1 MDITAAFPP
10 TQEGKTVS
18 NSIFKGFAVSLQ
30 GASHLQNDPPVPCQ
44 DYSDVCLMETEKL
57 LVAAIAD
64 GVGSCPLSHWGA
76 YTAVTTV
83 LELTQKGLKELAGGQ
98 ALILDFQNDSVK
110 KALKCIMEEAFDGA
124 VEAVENCADRAEP
137 PQAVFSLQSTL
148 SLAIYDGTT
157 LFHGHVG
164 DDGIVAQTQDG
175 KVFLATQRLKGEEAS
190 SVYPLQS
197 GPKMWRF
204 GATSGVTAFV
214 MATDGVLDAFVAR
227 HTDAFNVN
235 YNNGVYYG
243 FMEDAVYGLAK
254 QEPDEV
260 LSQYKAY
267 LLSDEYR
274 ESVTDDLTMVC
285 AVSNEGIQKG
295 IHPPFS
301 EKIWRTIEE
310 ESTQY
315 RKLRLAGKPVPSG
328 ERKRMDVEPDRDA
341 PTPAVTVESPERKS
355 KRCGK
360 SLKVGVAAAALVL
373 CLGGG
378 LVAGRCFFPQMTTAD
393 YSQAVQRCEEL
404 EQQQKQTEEKL
415 EQKTAELEQKTAE
428 LEQAEKQNGQLQYRL
443 DHVRIGRDYYHRK
456 LIDMEKKLD
465 TLGTTLEEENP

>member
-18 NSIFKGFAVSLQ
+18 SSIFKGFAVSLQ

-83 LELTQKGLKELAGGQ
+83 LELTQKGLKELADGQ
-98 ALILDFQNDSVK
+98 ALTLDLQNDSMK

-164 DDGIVAQTQDG
+164 DDGIVVQTQDG
-175 KVFLATQRLKGEEAS
+175 KVSLATQRLKGEEAS

-260 LSQYKAY
+260 LGQYKAY
-267 LLSDEYR
+267 LLSDKYR

-315 RKLRLAGKPVPSG
+315 RKLHLAGKPVPSG
-328 ERKRMDVEPDRDA
+328 GRKRIEVEPDRDA
-341 PTPAVTVESPERKS
+341 PDPAATVESTEEKPKER
-355 KRCGK
+355 GK
-360 SLKVGVAAAALVL
+360 SLKVGAAAAALVL

-378 LVAGRCFFPQMTTAD
+378 LAAGRYFFPRVTTAD

-404 EQQQKQTEEKL
+404 EQQQKQAEEKL
-415 EQKTAELEQKTAE
+415 AQKTAE
-428 LEQAEKQNGQLQYRL
+428 LEQAEKQNGQLRYRL
-443 DHVRIGRDYYHRK
+443 EHVRSARDYYHRK
-456 LIDMEKKLD
+456 LNDMEKKLD
-465 TLGTTLEEENP
+465 TLEATLEEENP

>member
-83 LELTQKGLKELAGGQ
+83 LELTQKGLKELADGQ
-98 ALILDFQNDSVK
+98 ALTLDLQNDSMK

-164 DDGIVAQTQDG
+164 DDGIVVQTQDG
-175 KVFLATQRLKGEEAS
+175 KVSLATQRLKGEEAS

-260 LSQYKAY
+260 LGRYKAY

-315 RKLRLAGKPVPSG
+315 RKLRLAGKPIPSG
-328 ERKRMDVEPDRDA
+328 ERKRMEVEPDRDA
-341 PTPAVTVESPERKS
+341 PAPAATVESAEGKPKER
-355 KRCGK
+355 GK
-360 SLKVGVAAAALVL
+360 SLKVGAAVAALVL

-378 LVAGRCFFPQMTTAD
+378 LAAGRYFFPRVTTAD

-415 EQKTAELEQKTAE
+415 AQKTAE
-428 LEQAEKQNGQLQYRL
+428 LEQAEKQNGQLRYRL
-443 DHVRIGRDYYHRK
+443 EHVRSDRDYYHRK
-456 LIDMEKKLD
+456 LNDMEKKLD
-465 TLGTTLEEENP
+465 TLEATLEEENP

>member
-30 GASHLQNDPPVPCQ
+30 GTSHLQNDPPVPCQ
-44 DYSDVCLMETEKL
+44 DYSDMCLMETEKL

-83 LELTQKGLKELAGGQ
+83 LELTQKGLKKLADGQ
-98 ALILDFQNDSVK
+98 ALTLDLQNDSMK

-164 DDGIVAQTQDG
+164 DDGIVVQTQDG
-175 KVFLATQRLKGEEAS
+175 KVSLATQRLKGEEAS

-260 LSQYKAY
+260 LGQYKAY

-285 AVSNEGIQKG
+285 AVSSEGIRKG

-315 RKLRLAGKPVPSG
+315 RKLRLAGKPIPSG
-328 ERKRMDVEPDRDA
+328 GRKRMDVEPDRDA
-341 PTPAVTVESPERKS
+341 PAPAVTVESAEGKPKGR
-355 KRCGK
+355 GK
-360 SLKVGVAAAALVL
+360 SLKVGAAVAALVL

-378 LVAGRCFFPQMTTAD
+378 LAAGRYFFPRVSTAD

-404 EQQQKQTEEKL
+404 EQQQKQAEEKL
-415 EQKTAELEQKTAE
+415 AQKTAE
-428 LEQAEKQNGQLQYRL
+428 LEQAEKQNGQLRYRL
-443 DHVRIGRDYYHRK
+443 EHVRSDRDYYHRK
-456 LIDMEKKLD
+456 LNDMEKKLD
-465 TLGTTLEEENP
+465 TLEATLEEENP

>member
-18 NSIFKGFAVSLQ
+18 SSTFRGFAVSLQ

-98 ALILDFQNDSVK
+98 ALILDLQNDSMK

-164 DDGIVAQTQDG
+164 DDGIVVQTQDG

-190 SVYPLQS
+190 SV
-197 GPKMWRF
+197 
-204 GATSGVTAFV
+204 
-214 MATDGVLDAFVAR
+214 
-227 HTDAFNVN
+227 
-235 YNNGVYYG
+235 
-243 FMEDAVYGLAK
+243 
-254 QEPDEV
+254 
-260 LSQYKAY
+260 
-267 LLSDEYR
+267 
-274 ESVTDDLTMVC
+274 
-285 AVSNEGIQKG
+285 
-295 IHPPFS
+295 
-301 EKIWRTIEE
+301 
-310 ESTQY
+310 
-315 RKLRLAGKPVPSG
+315 
-328 ERKRMDVEPDRDA
+328 
-341 PTPAVTVESPERKS
+341 
-355 KRCGK
+355 
-360 SLKVGVAAAALVL
+360 
-373 CLGGG
+373 
-378 LVAGRCFFPQMTTAD
+378 
-393 YSQAVQRCEEL
+393 
-404 EQQQKQTEEKL
+404 
-415 EQKTAELEQKTAE
+415 
-428 LEQAEKQNGQLQYRL
+428 
-443 DHVRIGRDYYHRK
+443 
-456 LIDMEKKLD
+456 
-465 TLGTTLEEENP
+465 

>member
-18 NSIFKGFAVSLQ
+18 SSIFRGFAVSLQ

-98 ALILDFQNDSVK
+98 ALILDLQNDSMK

-124 VEAVENCADRAEP
+124 VETVENCADRAEP

-164 DDGIVAQTQDG
+164 DDGIVVQTQDG

-328 ERKRMDVEPDRDA
+328 ERKRMGVEPDRDA
-341 PTPAVTVESPERKS
+341 PAPAVTVESAERKP
-355 KRCGK
+355 KGRGK
-360 SLKVGVAAAALVL
+360 SLKVGAAAAALVL

-378 LVAGRCFFPQMTTAD
+378 LAVGRYFFPQITTAD

-415 EQKTAELEQKTAE
+415 AQKTAELEQV
-428 LEQAEKQNGQLQYRL
+428 EKQNRQLQYRL
-443 DHVRIGRDYYHRK
+443 DHVRSDRDYYHRK

-465 TLGTTLEEENP
+465 KPEATLEVGNP

>member
-18 NSIFKGFAVSLQ
+18 SSIFRGFAVSLQ
-30 GASHLQNDPPVPCQ
+30 GGSHLQNDPPVPCQ

-98 ALILDFQNDSVK
+98 ALILDLQNDSMK

-310 ESTQY
+310 ESAQY

-328 ERKRMDVEPDRDA
+328 ERKRIEAEPDWDA
-341 PTPAVTVESPERKS
+341 PAPAVTVESPERKP
-355 KRCGK
+355 KGCGK
-360 SLKVGVAAAALVL
+360 SLKVGAAAAALVL

-378 LVAGRCFFPQMTTAD
+378 LAAGRYFFPQITTAD

-415 EQKTAELEQKTAE
+415 EQKTAELEQ
-428 LEQAEKQNGQLQYRL
+428 AEKRNRQLQYRL
-443 DHVRIGRDYYHRK
+443 DHVRIGRDYYYRK

-465 TLGTTLEEENP
+465 KPEATLEVGNP

>member
-18 NSIFKGFAVSLQ
+18 SSIFKGFAVSLQ

-98 ALILDFQNDSVK
+98 ALILDLQNDSMK

-260 LSQYKAY
+260 LGQYKAY

-341 PTPAVTVESPERKS
+341 PTPTVTVESPERKP
-355 KRCGK
+355 KGCGK

-378 LVAGRCFFPQMTTAD
+378 LAAGRYFFPQITTAD

-428 LEQAEKQNGQLQYRL
+428 LEQAEKRNRQLQYRL

-456 LIDMEKKLD
+456 LVDTEKKLD
-465 TLGTTLEEENP
+465 KPEATLEVGNP